1 MSLSKDKSN
10 ENAFEKALKAYLGLL
25 QSRPVLTK
33 AITSSS
39 VSAIGNIISQLIVP
53 NQQNGGKIAWRSVA
67 AYASFSSSVSAIGNI
82 ISQLIVPNQQNG
94 GKIAWRSVATYASF
108 SFVVSGPLIHYFYIW
123 MDKLIPKKKES
134 ATFDGIKR
142 VVFDRF
148 IFAPPFIL
156 LFLYAV
162 TMLEGSGH
170 EAAIAKI
177 KETFWPILKMNWQI
191 WTVFQFINVN
201 YVPLKYRVLF
211 GNAVALVWSVIHVI
225 VAVKRRQLAQ

>member
-33 AITSSS
+33 AITSST
-39 VSAIGNIISQLIVP
+39 VSAVGNIISQLIVP

-67 AYASFSSSVSAIGNI
+67 A
-82 ISQLIVPNQQNG
+82 
-94 GKIAWRSVATYASF
+94 YASF

-142 VVFDRF
+142 VIFDRF

-201 YVPLKYRVLF
+201 YVPQKYRVLF
-211 GNAVALVWSVIHVI
+211 GNAVALVWSVI

>member
-1 MSLSKDKSN
+1 MFVSHENNRRVAIDSKSPKLRSN
-10 ENAFEKALKAYLGLL
+10 
-25 QSRPVLTK
+25 
-33 AITSSS
+33 SS

-67 AYASFSSSVSAIGNI
+67 A
-82 ISQLIVPNQQNG
+82 
-94 GKIAWRSVATYASF
+94 YASF

-134 ATFDGIKR
+134 ATFDGIKES
-142 VVFDRF
+142 F
-148 IFAPPFIL
+148 
-156 LFLYAV
+156 

-170 EAAIAKI
+170 AAAIAKI

-211 GNAVALVWSVIHVI
+211 GNAVALVWSVI

>member
-1 MSLSKDKSN
+1 MFVSHENNRRVAIDSKSPKLRSN
-10 ENAFEKALKAYLGLL
+10 
-25 QSRPVLTK
+25 
-33 AITSSS
+33 SS

-67 AYASFSSSVSAIGNI
+67 AYASFSFA
-82 ISQLIVPNQQNG
+82 
-94 GKIAWRSVATYASF
+94 
-108 SFVVSGPLIHYFYIW
+108 VSGPLIHYFYIW

-201 YVPLKYRVLF
+201 YVPLKFTCLLIRLMKLRSDIPSSKETVCF
-211 GNAVALVWSVIHVI
+211 P
-225 VAVKRRQLAQ
+225 QC